1 MRCEKE
7 GMGWRERGRES
18 RSKKHLLEGGEC
30 SFVGVCLEAGG
41 GAKAGFSSISRH

>member
-1 MRCEKE
+1 VRCEKE
-7 GMGWRERGRES
+7 GMGWGERGRES

-41 GAKAGFSSISRH
+41 VKAGYSSISRH